1 MIKQHTVNF
10 QATTSAQEIKQTK
23 KQANQSNMREQD
35 LFNLK
40 LKEKKKLIKIINETI
55 KVMIII
61 RTIKIGSNSETRHIQ
76 KMKN

>member
-10 QATTSAQEIKQTK
+10 SATTSAQEIKQTK

-76 KMKN
+76 KMKK

>member
-61 RTIKIGSNSETRHIQ
+61 RAIKIGSNSETRHIQ
-76 KMKN
+76 KMKK

>member
-10 QATTSAQEIKQTK
+10 QATASAQEIKQTK

-76 KMKN
+76 KMKK

>member
-35 LFNLK
+35 LFNMK
-40 LKEKKKLIKIINETI
+40 LKEKKKLIKITNETI

-76 KMKN
+76 KMKK

>member
-23 KQANQSNMREQD
+23 KQANRSNMREQD

-76 KMKN
+76 KMKK

>member
-1 MIKQHTVNF
+1 
-10 QATTSAQEIKQTK
+10 
-23 KQANQSNMREQD
+23 MREQD

-61 RTIKIGSNSETRHIQ
+61 RAIKIGSNSETRHIQ
-76 KMKN
+76 KMKK

>member
-40 LKEKKKLIKIINETI
+40 LKEKKKLIKIINETT

-76 KMKN
+76 KMKK

>member
-76 KMKN
+76 KMEK

>member
-76 KMKN
+76 KIKN

>member
-10 QATTSAQEIKQTK
+10 QATTSAQEIKQIK
-23 KQANQSNMREQD
+23 KHANQSNMREQD

-76 KMKN
+76 KMKK

>member
-76 KMKN
+76 KMKK

>member
-40 LKEKKKLIKIINETI
+40 LKEKKKLIKITNETI

-76 KMKN
+76 KMKK

>member
-40 LKEKKKLIKIINETI
+40 LKEKKKLIKIINETM

-76 KMKN
+76 KMKK